1 MFLDLLFDATRENG
15 IYGRELDTTTMRKQF
30 FGFGVTKGLKLERAQ
45 KNFSRNPS
53 ARASLWR
60 YFVDSFVRYWHR

>member
-1 MFLDLLFDATRENG
+1 MFLDLLFDATRENE

-45 KNFSRNPS
+45 KNFSRNP
-53 ARASLWR
+53 
-60 YFVDSFVRYWHR
+60 

>member
-30 FGFGVTKGLKLERAQ
+30 FGFGVTKGLRANPC
-45 KNFSRNPS
+45 KNRPKSPTRGK
-53 ARASLWR
+53 AQEIKIALLLQTGR
-60 YFVDSFVRYWHR
+60 H

>member
-1 MFLDLLFDATRENG
+1 MFLDVLFDATRENG

-30 FGFGVTKGLKLERAQ
+30 FGFGVTIGLKFERAQ
-45 KNFSRNPS
+45 KK
-53 ARASLWR
+53 ARASLWL